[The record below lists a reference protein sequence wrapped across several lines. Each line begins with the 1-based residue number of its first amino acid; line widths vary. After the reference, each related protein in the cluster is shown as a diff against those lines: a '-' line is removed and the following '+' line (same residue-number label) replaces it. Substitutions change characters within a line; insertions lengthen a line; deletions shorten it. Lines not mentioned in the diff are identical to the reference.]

1 MLYSLVATF
10 NLTLM
15 HPILQ
20 AHFETYI
27 QLSKSDIHYLG
38 GLFQEK
44 TLKKKHYLLQEGEI
58 NQAVAFVTEGTLR
71 SYKIDANGFE
81 HVLQF
86 APVGWWMADMN
97 SFTHKTQ
104 AELFIEALEPT
115 SCLVITKENMD
126 KAFEKIPALERHF
139 RILAENAVIAYQQRL
154 ISNLSQPA
162 IQRFANFCK
171 LYPTLIQS
179 LPHKQ
184 IASFIGVTP
193 EFFSKMIN
201 NNPIPKVD

>member
-1 MLYSLVATF
+1 
-10 NLTLM
+10 M

-20 AHFETYI
+20 AHFETHI
-27 QLSKSDIHYLG
+27 KLSESALSYLD
-38 GLFQEK
+38 GLFLEK

-58 NQAVAFVTEGTLR
+58 NQGVAFVIDGLLR
-71 SYKIDANGFE
+71 SYKVDANGFE

-86 APVGWWMADMN
+86 APAGWWMADMMSYN
-97 SFTHKTQ
+97 QQTP

-115 SCLVITKENMD
+115 TYLFITKQKMEE
-126 KAFEKIPALERHF
+126 AFLQIPQLERHF
-139 RILAENAVIAYQQRL
+139 RILAENAVIAFQQRL

-162 IQRFANFCK
+162 IQRFAGFCK